1 MSKQKIPAWNEE
13 RVAKLAAIVGT
24 ESPVSNDTVAK
35 AAEELGTTP
44 RSISA
49 KLRNLDIEVAPVE
62 NVREKT
68 FSEAEEAELRS
79 FVESNSGSHTYAEIA
94 AAVCGGA
101 KTARQVQGKILSM
114 ELTDHVKA
122 TPKKEVERKYSEAE
136 EEKIV
141 SLMKKDGVFL
151 EDIADALGKPLNS
164 IRGKCLSLSR
174 SDESLSIPAQ
184 KNHVSKDKSDPLTD
198 LGEAVADMSVEDIA
212 IKIEKSER
220 GVKAMLTKRGI
231 KCANYDGEAR
241 RAKADKKKADAS

>member
-24 ESPVSNDTVAK
+24 ETPVSNETVAK
-35 AAEELGTTP
+35 AAQELGTTP

-49 KLRNLDIEVAPVE
+49 KLRNLEIAVAPVE

-68 FSEAEEAELRS
+68 FTEAEEAELRK

-94 AAVCGGA
+94 AAVCGA
-101 KTARQVQGKILSM
+101 SKTARQVQGKILSM
-114 ELTDHVKA
+114 ELTEHVKA
-122 TPKKEVERKYSEAE
+122 TPKKEVERKYTE
-136 EEKIV
+136 EEEAKIV

-151 EDIADALGKPLNS
+151 EDIAEALNKPLNS
-164 IRGKCLSLSR
+164 VRGKCLSLSR
-174 SDESLSIPAQ
+174 SDESLKIPAQ

-198 LGEAVADMSVEDIA
+198 LGDKVSELTVADIA
-212 IKIEKSER
+212 VKIEKSER

-231 KCANYDGEAR
+231 KCADYDGEAR